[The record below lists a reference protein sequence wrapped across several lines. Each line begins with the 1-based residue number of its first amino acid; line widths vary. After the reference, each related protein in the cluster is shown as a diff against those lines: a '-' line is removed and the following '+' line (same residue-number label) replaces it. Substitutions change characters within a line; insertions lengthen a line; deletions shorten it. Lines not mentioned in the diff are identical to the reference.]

1 MSKAGRA
8 LGWVPFNTLFYREVR
23 RFLKVSGQT
32 VLTPLMNS
40 SLYLLIFGVSLGSQI
55 QLSMDISYLG
65 FLIPGLVMMSCLNN
79 AFQNSASSVINGKF
93 SGDIEDWKVAPLANW
108 ELIWAIGLGGVVR
121 GFTVGFVTWGVGQV
135 FFYIYEGQWL
145 GVEHTLW
152 LFFFLTVGAAS
163 FSFIGL
169 SAAFWSKNFDQ
180 IGALGG
186 FVLLPLIYLGGVFFS
201 LENLNPFWQKV
212 ASLNPLLYYING
224 VRYGMLGISDVD
236 VINAAVISAASLL
249 FFFGVS
255 VWSLKKGTFSRW

>member
-1 MSKAGRA
+1 MRDRS
-8 LGWVPFNTLFYREVR
+8 LGWTPFNTLFIREIR

-32 VLTPLMNS
+32 ILTPMMNS

-55 QLSMDISYLG
+55 QLSMDVSYLA

-79 AFQNSASSVINGKF
+79 AFQNSASSVINAKF
-93 SGDIEDWKVAPLANW
+93 SGDIEDFKTAPLANW

-121 GFTVGFVTWGVGQV
+121 GFVVGFVTWLVGQL
-135 FFYIYEGQWL
+135 FFYIYEGSIL
-145 GVEHTLW
+145 GVEHMGW
-152 LFFFLTVGAAS
+152 LFYFLTVGAAS

-201 LENLNPFWQKV
+201 LENLNPFWQGV
-212 ASLNPLLYYING
+212 ASVNPLLYFING
-224 VRYGMLGISDVD
+224 VRYGMLGISDVS
-236 VINAAVISAASLL
+236 VIKAAIISGGSLV
-249 FFFGVS
+249 FFFTVAF
-255 VWSLKKGTFSRW
+255 WSLKKGRFARW